1 MLYPV
6 MKGYKRH
13 VWALPNSRCCVVF
26 ILYFDKKSKMAC
38 FNNHKMIEHTQE
50 TAGLLTLTRNPWLK
64 SFIFCTVYIMVCNS
78 CTQIYWPDNIPNSWE
93 CYTVFAKTLF
103 GCFDSLTLKFN
114 IFSKRKKTVLK
125 ERKLVD
131 KYKTVYHFYRSL
143 FVRCCHDVS
152 F

>member
-1 MLYPV
+1 
-6 MKGYKRH
+6 
-13 VWALPNSRCCVVF
+13 
-26 ILYFDKKSKMAC
+26 
-38 FNNHKMIEHTQE
+38 MIEHTQE

-143 FVRCCHDVS
+143 FEPSANSKLINDEFLTEQTVETLLNKIFS
-152 F
+152 TNK